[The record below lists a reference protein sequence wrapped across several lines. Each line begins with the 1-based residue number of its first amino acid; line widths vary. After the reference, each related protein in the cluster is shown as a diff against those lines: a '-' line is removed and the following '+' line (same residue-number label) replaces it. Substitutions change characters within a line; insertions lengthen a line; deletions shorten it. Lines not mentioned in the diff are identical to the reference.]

1 MIRPFLALA
10 ALSAIAAAP
19 AVAPVL
25 QLAKETATVENAEGE
40 PLFVIRDLAYL
51 AETYGSAVSYDRL
64 TQRVRVTPVGQP
76 SLWIRCSELAPAE
89 GLCIRR
95 PNRVGP
101 VRDEDDVAGPL
112 SRNLPDCPGDPRCP
126 RRGSK

>member
-76 SLWIRCSELAPAE
+76 SLWIRCSEFAPA
-89 GLCIRR
+89 
-95 PNRVGP
+95 
-101 VRDEDDVAGPL
+101 
-112 SRNLPDCPGDPRCP
+112 
-126 RRGSK
+126 

>member
-76 SLWIRCSELAPAE
+76 SLWIRCSDLAPAE

-101 VRDEDDVAGPL
+101 VRDEEDEAGPL

>member
-101 VRDEDDVAGPL
+101 VRDEEDVAGPL

>member
-10 ALSAIAAAP
+10 ALPAIAAAP
-19 AVAPVL
+19 AAAPVL
-25 QLAKETATVENAEGE
+25 KLAKETATVENAEGE
-40 PLFVIRDLAYL
+40 PQFVIRDLAYL
-51 AETYGSAVSYDRL
+51 VETYGSAVSYDRL

-101 VRDEDDVAGPL
+101 VRDEEDVAGPL

>member
-51 AETYGSAVSYDRL
+51 AETYGSALGRA
-64 TQRVRVTPVGQP
+64 RVTGY
-76 SLWIRCSELAPAE
+76 
-89 GLCIRR
+89 CIRFGALR
-95 PNRVGP
+95 SIDLAVLEAAI
-101 VRDEDDVAGPL
+101 RDGIART
-112 SRNLPDCPGDPRCP
+112 SA
-126 RRGSK
+126 

>member
-95 PNRVGP
+95 LNRVGP
-101 VRDEDDVAGPL
+101 VRDEEDVAGPL